1 MKKTKENLEHR
12 IQLKKDEI
20 ERYMDRIKNYPA
32 DRMERNGKPYLQK
45 LQNDLIILENKVDNR
60 EGRRELNASLGY
72 TRIGL
77 NNV

>member
-20 ERYMDRIKNYPA
+20 QRYADRIKNYPA

-45 LQNDLIILENKVDNR
+45 LQNDLTILENELDNR
-60 EGRRELNASLGY
+60 EGRRELKAALGY
-72 TRIGL
+72 ARIGL